1 MQFAIDEV
9 LIVSLPHVL
18 LIEADNS
25 FYFFPPLVSLSVAE
39 LILKGEDLPFL
50 CPPQFYLFLEVV
62 VAELVVVGRIFL
74 QVVLL
79 QPIDDVIVHTLLNYR
94 SVDAQQDAV
103 LVDLNLL
110 LSHAC
115 IIDQLA
121 DSD

>member
-39 LILKGEDLPFL
+39 LILKGEDLPLF

-62 VAELVVVGRIFL
+62 VAQLVVVGRIFL
-74 QVVLL
+74 QVILL

>member
-39 LILKGEDLPFL
+39 LILKGEDLPLF

-62 VAELVVVGRIFL
+62 VAQLVVVGRIFL